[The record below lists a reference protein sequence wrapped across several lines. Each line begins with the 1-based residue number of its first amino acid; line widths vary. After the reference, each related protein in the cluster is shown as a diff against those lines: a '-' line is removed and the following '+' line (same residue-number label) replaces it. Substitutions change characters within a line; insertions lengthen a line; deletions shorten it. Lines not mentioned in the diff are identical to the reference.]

1 MNVQDKDIL
10 ANLGLTLLQELVKS
24 VRAGNPIFQQMG
36 ISAETIDQIS
46 RLNTGELL
54 TLASQPFFKLD
65 LSDRTLNLCIQKI
78 VQSRNRDDLI
88 KRALRAGASR
98 EIMKDYALLSHN
110 DFNRLRSELGLE
122 AIRRRPSQI
131 EDDEYKFLAQLHHK
145 SGRDHKVSDRMEH
158 LNCLVYLAE
167 KSNID
172 INRIYFYYYDDN
184 RELLVKTTK
193 SDGDTVP

>member
-1 MNVQDKDIL
+1 MNVQDKDSL

-145 SGRDHKVSDRMEH
+145 YGRDHKVSDRMEH
-158 LNCLVYLAE
+158 LN
-167 KSNID
+167 
-172 INRIYFYYYDDN
+172 
-184 RELLVKTTK
+184 
-193 SDGDTVP
+193 

>member
-98 EIMKDYALLSHN
+98 EIMKD
-110 DFNRLRSELGLE
+110 
-122 AIRRRPSQI
+122 
-131 EDDEYKFLAQLHHK
+131 
-145 SGRDHKVSDRMEH
+145 
-158 LNCLVYLAE
+158 
-167 KSNID
+167 
-172 INRIYFYYYDDN
+172 
-184 RELLVKTTK
+184 
-193 SDGDTVP
+193 